1 MSAAATYVFRPCKSK
16 ELTQH
21 SLPPENATKVNW
33 ADDDGEANGTQLMR
47 GSGNAEPALTNAANG
62 APQIEQFDDGK
73 GEKVIVE
80 YRTNAEGKQVK
91 ITRRI
96 KRTLINTKVNH
107 SVAERKT
114 WAKFGLEKGSQ
125 PGPNSGTTSIG
136 ANVQIKLIAGAA
148 KEPEPDPTEAMR
160 EKLANKRVQCRLCKG
175 DHYTARCPYRD
186 TLEAIPGAGGDVP
199 DSDKVAA
206 AAAAGVSLS
215 GESATGKVNPVAAAL
230 GAGGMGPGKYKP
242 PSLRSGAVPAHGM
255 GGPSQ
260 RDETA
265 TLRVTNLSEDVE
277 EEDLR
282 DLFRYYGRVTR
293 IFVGRD
299 RETGL
304 CKGFAYVNFEDRASA
319 DMARQKLDGYPYSN
333 LILSCQWSQ
342 PRGERPH

>member
-1 MSAAATYVFRPCKSK
+1 MPRVETRD
-16 ELTQH
+16 E
-21 SLPPENATKVNW
+21 
-33 ADDDGEANGTQLMR
+33 GNGIQVVT
-47 GSGNAEPALTNAANG
+47 
-62 APQIEQFDDGK
+62 
-73 GEKVIVE
+73 E
-80 YRTNAEGKQVK
+80 YRTNADGKKVK
-91 ITRRI
+91 VTRRI
-96 KRTLINTKVNH
+96 KRTLVSTKVNH
-107 SVAERKT
+107 VVAERKT
-114 WAKFGLEKGSQ
+114 WAKFGLEKSAA
-125 PGPNSGTTSIG
+125 PGPHSGTTSIG
-136 ANVQIKLIAGAA
+136 ANVQIKLTAGAQ

-199 DSDKVAA
+199 DSDTVAA
-206 AAAAGVSLS
+206 AAAAGLSLS
-215 GESATGKVNPVAAAL
+215 GDSAADKMNPAAA
-230 GAGGMGPGKYKP
+230 GPGKYKP
-242 PSLRSGAVPAHGM
+242 PSLRSGAVPTPGM
-255 GGPSQ
+255 GGPTQ

-282 DLFRYYGRVTR
+282 DLFRRYGRVTR

-299 RETGL
+299 RETGA

>member
-1 MSAAATYVFRPCKSK
+1 V
-16 ELTQH
+16 
-21 SLPPENATKVNW
+21 
-33 ADDDGEANGTQLMR
+33 
-47 GSGNAEPALTNAANG
+47 NG
-62 APQIEQFDDGK
+62 APRIEQHDEGN
-73 GEKVIVE
+73 GVHVIVE
-80 YRTNAEGKQVK
+80 YRRNADGKQVK
-91 ITRRI
+91 VTRRI

-107 SVAERKT
+107 NVAERKT
-114 WAKFGLEKGSQ
+114 WPKFGLEKNSQ

-136 ANVQIKLIAGAA
+136 ANVQVKLVAGAS

-199 DSDKVAA
+199 DSDTVAA
-206 AAAAGVSLS
+206 AAAAGVSLTS
-215 GESATGKVNPVAAAL
+215 EGAAAAGKMNPVSAAL
-230 GAGGMGPGKYKP
+230 GAAVANAPGKYKP
-242 PSLRSGAVPAHGM
+242 PSLRSGAMPSHGM
-255 GGPSQ
+255 GGPTQ
-260 RDETA
+260 RDESA

-282 DLFRYYGRVTR
+282 DLFRRYGRVTR

-319 DMARQKLDGYPYSN
+319 DQARQKLDGYPYSN

>member
-1 MSAAATYVFRPCKSK
+1 MSAAAT
-16 ELTQH
+16 
-21 SLPPENATKVNW
+21 LPPENGSKVNW
-33 ADDDGEANGTQLMR
+33 ADDE
-47 GSGNAEPALTNAANG
+47 SEGNAG
-62 APQIEQFDDGK
+62 SRIEKHDEGDG
-73 GEKVIVE
+73 VQTVVE
-80 YRTNAEGKQVK
+80 YRRNADGKQVK
-91 ITRRI
+91 VTRRI
-96 KRTLINTKVNH
+96 KRTLISTKVNH
-107 SVAERKT
+107 FVAERKN
-114 WAKFGLEKGSQ
+114 WHKFGLEKNAA

-136 ANVQIKLIAGAA
+136 ANVQVKLTAGAT

-199 DSDKVAA
+199 DSDTVAA
-206 AAAAGVSLS
+206 AAAAGVSLTK
-215 GESATGKVNPVAAAL
+215 EAATGKVGSVAAAL
-230 GAGGMGPGKYKP
+230 GGAGGGSRYKP
-242 PSLRSGAVPAHGM
+242 PSLRSGAVPSSGM
-255 GGPSQ
+255 GGPTQ

-265 TLRVTNLSEDVE
+265 TLRVTNLSEDAE

-319 DMARQKLDGYPYSN
+319 DLARQKLDGYPYNN